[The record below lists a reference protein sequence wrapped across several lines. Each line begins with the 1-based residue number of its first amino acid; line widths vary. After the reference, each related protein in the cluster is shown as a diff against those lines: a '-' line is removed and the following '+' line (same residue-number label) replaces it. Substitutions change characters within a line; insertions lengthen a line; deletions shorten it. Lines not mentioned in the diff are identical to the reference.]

1 MSGAGNNQNNEPDG
15 WRADCASLA
24 DVRRHID
31 RLDNVIAPLLCQRL
45 FFVKQAAKFKPSK
58 EAVVVQSRVEE
69 IVNTVRTVAEKY
81 EMNPDVLEHIYR
93 TIIDDFTAE
102 EKKNW
107 DKLHQKS

>member
-1 MSGAGNNQNNEPDG
+1 MSGAGNTENNDNDG
-15 WRADCASLA
+15 WRAECNSLA

-31 RLDNVIAPLLCQRL
+31 RLDNLIAPLLCQRL
-45 FFVKQAAKFKPSK
+45 FFVKQAARFKPSK

-69 IVNTVRTVAEKY
+69 IIRTVRAVAEKHD
-81 EMNPDVLEHIYR
+81 MNPDVLEHIYR

-107 DKLHQKS
+107 DTLHKKS